1 MVFAASLLLLPAGAN
16 GGTFPDRVP
25 GDNGVISDVSPT
37 AAESPEGPVP
47 LVPGD
52 NGVISDTSPTAA
64 ERMEGPGPRV
74 PGDNVLI
81 FETSPPAAERPEG
94 PAPRVPRWKN
104 AAVMGGI
111 GLTVGVYGMIAWW
124 DDGFSGSFRTETEGW
139 FGQNTYAGGAD
150 KLGHAFFTYTG
161 GRLLTRGFE
170 ALGNDTARSSR
181 LAMWTSLGVM
191 VGSEVVDGFSN
202 AYRFSYEDVVS
213 NAAGAVFAFLVER
226 DPRLDALLDFRL
238 LYWQSDD
245 AKRVGEQ
252 DPIADYSGQTFL
264 LALKADGV
272 PRLREV
278 PLLRHLELQV
288 GYNTRGY
295 EPNDGVK
302 IDPHRRVYYGVGV
315 NLSRL
320 LSDTVFRGDLK
331 GGKIQRGT
339 DTVLEFLQVPGT
351 AVRSYRRL

>member
-1 MVFAASLLLLPAGAN
+1 LGTAIRVVFIASLLVVPAAVRGA
-16 GGTFPDRVP
+16 TFPDRVP
-25 GDNGVISDVSPT
+25 GDNGVVSESSP
-37 AAESPEGPVP
+37 AATVRAEGP
-47 LVPGD
+47 D
-52 NGVISDTSPTAA
+52 
-64 ERMEGPGPRV
+64 
-74 PGDNVLI
+74 
-81 FETSPPAAERPEG
+81 
-94 PAPRVPRWKN
+94 PRVPRWKN
-104 AAVMGGI
+104 AAVVGGI
-111 GLTVGVYGMIAWW
+111 GLTVGVYGMTAWW
-124 DDGFSGSFRTETEGW
+124 DEGFSGSFRTESEGW
-139 FGQNTYAGGAD
+139 FGKNTYAGGAD

-161 GRLLTRGFE
+161 GRMLTRGFE
-170 ALGNDTARSSR
+170 ALGNDNGRSRR
-181 LAMWTSLGVM
+181 LAMWTSLAVMGGV
-191 VGSEVVDGFSN
+191 EVVDGFSN
-202 AYRFSYEDVVS
+202 EFRFSVEDVVS
-213 NAAGAVFAFLVER
+213 NAAGAVFAFLMER

-238 LYWQSDD
+238 LYRRSDD

-252 DPIADYSGQTFL
+252 DPISDYSGQTFL
-264 LALKADGV
+264 MALKADGV

-278 PLLRHLELQV
+278 PLLRYLELQV

-351 AVRSYRRL
+351 AARTYRRM